1 MGYQERTQEWDQ
13 ERPSFW
19 IDRFVEGTLTG
30 RSLCRETLRL
40 ASCVAVINLK
50 DSGMKM
56 EVEVVSGDHLR
67 RIVDYSWSR
76 RFFEPDDHLG
86 V

>member
-1 MGYQERTQEWDQ
+1 
-13 ERPSFW
+13 
-19 IDRFVEGTLTG
+19 
-30 RSLCRETLRL
+30 
-40 ASCVAVINLK
+40 
-50 DSGMKM
+50 MKM